1 MVRRQDHTKTDLPLT
16 RWSAHP
22 VLIGLGIGVLAGPAG
37 LHLLEPHVIED
48 SGLVESV
55 SEIVLLV
62 ALFCVGLRLRVPF
75 EWHFWRTP
83 VRLAILTLI
92 ATAVLAAAAAHV
104 LFGMDLVA
112 AVLLGVILAPTD
124 AVLASDIHA
133 PAEIDQDAVPFTLAA
148 EGALTSALA
157 APLLLIVLEFLG
169 FGESGSSAPAVH
181 VLLTLWSVIGGAVV
195 GWLVGA
201 VMMRWLALLDA
212 DRQGD
217 FLEDMVVVAT
227 AVLTYV
233 GALALRTDGFIAV
246 FVAGLALSH
255 GGRLRQVLRKP
266 TPSARVLRFA
276 GRIERF
282 AAVLLMVLI
291 GALLA
296 GVELHLRMGVFALLL
311 LAGLRPLAVR
321 IGLAG
326 LGLPVTQRRSLEWF
340 GARGAAALYCL
351 GLAINHGLGG
361 AFAHE
366 LAATTLVVVVA
377 SVVFSAVSGVSLGK
391 ASPGPGAVDL

>member
-1 MVRRQDHTKTDLPLT
+1 MVRRQDHTKSELPLT

-22 VLIGLGIGVLAGPAG
+22 VFIGLGVGVLAGPAG
-37 LHLLEPHVIED
+37 LHLLEPHVVED
-48 SGLVESV
+48 GGLVESV
-55 SEIVLLV
+55 SESVLAV
-62 ALFCVGLRLRVPF
+62 TLFCVGLRLRVPF
-75 EWHFWRTP
+75 EWHFWRMP
-83 VRLAILTLI
+83 VRLATLTLI
-92 ATAVLAAAAAHV
+92 ATATLAAAAAHV
-104 LFGMDLVA
+104 LFGMDLLA
-112 AVLLGVILAPTD
+112 AVLLGVILASTD
-124 AVLASDIHA
+124 AVLASDMHV
-133 PAEIDQDAVPFTLAA
+133 PAEIDQDAMPFTLAA
-148 EGALTSALA
+148 EGALTSALVV
-157 APLLLIVLEFLG
+157 PLLLIVLEFLG
-169 FGESGSSAPAVH
+169 FGESGSGALGFH
-181 VLLTLWSVIGGAVV
+181 VLLTTWSVAGGAVL

-217 FLEDMVVVAT
+217 FLEDMIVVAT

-233 GALALRTDGFIAV
+233 SALALRTDGFIAV

-255 GGRLRQVLRKP
+255 GGRLRHVLRKA

-282 AAVLLMVLI
+282 AAVLMMVLI
-291 GALLA
+291 GALLS
-296 GVELHLRMGVFALLL
+296 GVELHLRMAVFALLL

-326 LGLPVTQRRSLEWF
+326 LGLPATQRRSLEWF

-351 GLAINHGLGG
+351 GLAIDHGVGG
-361 AFAHE
+361 AYAHE
-366 LAATTLVVVVA
+366 LAGTVLVVVVA
-377 SVVFSAVSGVSLGK
+377 SVVFSAVSAVSLGK

>member
-1 MVRRQDHTKTDLPLT
+1 VRRQDNTKTELPLT
-16 RWSAHP
+16 RWSP
-22 VLIGLGIGVLAGPAG
+22 YPILLGLGVGVMAGPAG
-37 LHLLEPHVIED
+37 FHLIEPHAVED

-62 ALFCVGLRLRVPF
+62 ALFCTGLRLRVPF
-75 EWHFWRTP
+75 EWHFWRVP
-83 VRLAILTLI
+83 VRLATLTML
-92 ATAVLAAAAAHV
+92 ATGSLAAAAAHV

-112 AVLLGVILAPTD
+112 AVLLGVVVAPTD
-124 AVLASDIHA
+124 AVLASAIHV
-133 PAEIDQDAVPFTLAA
+133 PTEIDQDVVPFTLAA

-169 FGESGSSAPAVH
+169 FDDSGSGALGAHLIWSA
-181 VLLTLWSVIGGAVV
+181 WSIVGGAVV

-201 VMMRWLALLDA
+201 LMMRWLALLDS

-217 FLEDMVVVAT
+217 FLEDMIVVAT

-233 GALALRTDGFIAV
+233 GALALRTDGLIAV

-255 GGRLRQVLRKP
+255 GGRLRHSLRKP

-282 AAVLLMVLI
+282 AAVLVMVLI
-291 GALLA
+291 GALLD
-296 GVELHLRMGVFALLL
+296 GVELHLRMAVFALLL

-321 IGLAG
+321 VGLVG
-326 LGLPVTQRRSLEWF
+326 LGLQAAQRRPLEWF
-340 GARGAAALYCL
+340 GARGAASLYCL
-351 GLAINHGLGG
+351 GLAINRGLGG
-361 AFAHE
+361 TFAHE
-366 LAATTLVVVVA
+366 LAATALVVVVA
-377 SVVFSAVSGVSLGK
+377 SVVFSAVSAISLGK